1 MTKVDW
7 KDSQHMHQMPKDIN
21 LLLEEGDINHLN
33 NVLLDDKNDFKF
45 FHQLGIL
52 HPYLQVAPEGSDGA
66 HIYLRIP
73 RVAHQ

>member
-7 KDSQHMHQMPKDIN
+7 KDSQLLRQMPKDID

-45 FHQLGIL
+45 STNWEFYTL
-52 HPYLQVAPEGSDGA
+52 
-66 HIYLRIP
+66 IYRWLWKAVI
-73 RVAHQ
+73 VLTYI